1 MKKKMFTTEFRNS
14 LTAVVDELG
23 LLDVTSD
30 EVFEKGIIEL
40 VDPIASTEDYTSM
53 YVMRENGTVS
63 RTMCDGDIMTEAVYL
78 NNRTE
83 GTDEIIDA
91 TAYEQ
96 FGLVITSVINSRV

>member
-1 MKKKMFTTEFRNS
+1 MFTPEFRNA
-14 LTAVVDELG
+14 LAAVVDELG

-30 EVFEKGIIEL
+30 EVFEKGTIEL

-63 RTMCDGDIMTEAVYL
+63 RTMGDGDIMVEAVYL
-78 NNRTE
+78 NSRTE
-83 GTDEIIDA
+83 GTDEIINA

-96 FGLVITSVINSRV
+96 FGLVITSAVNSRV